1 MFTLIVISFSKQVG
15 SIVVVAGMIGLV
27 PGTLQV
33 VTGGVE
39 VQARLSLRHVSRVI
53 AAIAP
58 STDIRAVVQ
67 VFLC

>member
-1 MFTLIVISFSKQVG
+1 
-15 SIVVVAGMIGLV
+15 MIGLV

-33 VTGGVE
+33 VNGGVE
-39 VQARLSLRHVSRVI
+39 VEARLALRHVSRVI

-67 VFLC
+67 VILMFCSLVDVPVCLCSLF